1 MSKSW
6 AAELIGT
13 PIPAVGV
20 ELTWLGQSG
29 FLLRGGGTAVLVDP
43 FLSEFQARLVP
54 PADRP
59 AAFRGIDAVFA
70 THEHADHLDADV
82 WPDLAAASPEARFVL
97 PEPLVPIVGDRFPEL
112 VRRMV
117 GVQPG
122 DHVTLPA
129 GLVRVLGACHAASVD
144 DAFGSGATEA
154 ERSAR
159 FVGYVFDLGGIRVY
173 HAGDTLDFA
182 GLDESLR
189 ELAADVLLLPV
200 NGRDDARAQ
209 LGIVGNMDADEA
221 VSLAVR
227 AGARVLVPMHY
238 DMFEVNRGL
247 PARCAERLVRQ
258 PGDLALLHCAHFR
271 PILVN

>member
-1 MSKSW
+1 MTKSW
-6 AAELIGT
+6 AAELLGT
-13 PIPAVGV
+13 PIPPVGV

-43 FLSEFQARLVP
+43 FLSEVPGRLVP
-54 PADRP
+54 PAGHP

-70 THEHADHLDADV
+70 THEHGDHLDAGV
-82 WPDLAAASPEARFVL
+82 WPELAAASPEARFVL
-97 PEPLVPIVGDRFPEL
+97 PEPLVPLVGDRFPDL

-122 DHVTLPA
+122 DDLTLPDSR
-129 GLVRVLGACHAASVD
+129 VRVMRACHAVNVD
-144 DAFGSGATEA
+144 DAFGSGATQA

-159 FVGYVFDLGGIRVY
+159 FVGYVFYLGGIRVY
-173 HAGDTLDFA
+173 HAGDTLDFT
-182 GLDESLR
+182 GLAESLR

-200 NGRDDARAQ
+200 NGRDDTRAQ

-238 DMFEVNRGL
+238 DMFEVNHGQ
-247 PARCAERLVRQ
+247 PARCAERLVRE

-271 PILVN
+271 PILVR

>member
-1 MSKSW
+1 MSTSW
-6 AAELIGT
+6 AAELLGT
-13 PIPAVGV
+13 TIPPVGV
-20 ELTWLGQSG
+20 QLTWLGQSG

-43 FLSEFQARLVP
+43 FLSDFPDRLVP

-82 WPDLAAASPEARFVL
+82 WPELAAASPQARFVL
-97 PEPLVPIVGDRFPEL
+97 PEPLVPVVRERFPGL
-112 VRRMV
+112 ARRVV

-122 DHVTLPA
+122 DDVTLPDSH
-129 GLVRVLGACHAASVD
+129 VRVMAACHAVNAD
-144 DAFGSGATEA
+144 NGFGSGATKA
-154 ERSAR
+154 HRSAR
-159 FVGYVFDLGGIRVY
+159 FVGYLFELGGIKVY

-189 ELAADVLLLPV
+189 DLAADVLLLPV
-200 NGRDDARAQ
+200 NGRDEARAR

-227 AGARVLVPMHY
+227 AGARILVPMHY
-238 DMFEVNRGL
+238 DMFEVNQGQ
-247 PARCAERLVRQ
+247 PARCAERLVRE

-271 PILVN
+271 PILVG